1 MQDRRRF
8 LQALS
13 SAAALGALSPLAALA
28 QALDQ
33 VKIMY
38 GFPAGSAGDS
48 VARRVA
54 EKLGGTPYSKN
65 PGYVENKPGA
75 GGRIAVESLKAA

>member
-1 MQDRRRF
+1 MQHRRHF
-8 LQALS
+8 LQTLG
-13 SAAALGALSPLAALA
+13 SAAALGSLAPLAALA

-54 EKLGGTPYSKN
+54 EKIGGTAYSKN
-65 PGYVENKPGA
+65 PGFVENKPGA
-75 GGRIAVESLKAA
+75 GGRLAVDVLKA